1 MKHVL
6 LAQVILNGVFSG
18 LVYGLI
24 SMGLSLIWGVMDMVN
39 FAHSDFMMLS
49 MYLAFLMFSGLG
61 LDPLFALPI
70 IALIM
75 FLLGSF
81 VYLGVV
87 RRVIGS
93 EMVYQTLCTFG
104 LVVFLQSLAQFLW
117 TANYKMI
124 NNPIASGSV
133 SFGGVLISKGQVIA
147 GIMSLVTAA
156 LIWWFIEKTE
166 AGWALQA
173 TAQNRAAAPLVG
185 INVNRMFTLAWGI
198 GLASVGVA
206 GTLLSNF
213 YYIYPQVGATF
224 QLLALVAVALGGFGS
239 IPGALVAGVV
249 VGLVEA
255 LSGFFIEPAYK
266 YVVVFALYII
276 VVTLRPRGLF
286 GTH

>member
-1 MKHVL
+1 ML

-49 MYLAFLMFSGLG
+49 MYFAFLMFSRLG

-133 SFGGVLISKGQVIA
+133 SLGGVLISKGQVIA

-166 AGWALQA
+166 TGWALQA